1 MHNCAEGGKKS
12 RLIISKLM
20 LKFTEANQTFLS
32 TAVLMAVPK
41 SSDISK
47 SGMQYSSCTN
57 ISWNHL
63 EVLTF
68 HRPVIKDDQR
78 QLTNLI
84 WGNPHLHPPLS
95 TLSFGCNEPGFG
107 TLPWIEQPPTPTP
120 SLAQQGE
127 CVPCGDWAVAGITS
141 QASPRSPSA
150 QLAASPHATVLLF
163 SWKICWDT
171 TTGICTAL
179 KLSDILHHV
188 LFQHRRNRSLPLAG
202 HYSMVLFK
210 QF

>member
-32 TAVLMAVPK
+32 TAMLMAVPK

-57 ISWNHL
+57 ISWNHF

-78 QLTNLI
+78 QLINLI

-107 TLPWIEQPPTPTP
+107 TLPWIEQPPPHHLLHNKVSVPPVVIETWLVSRPRPVHALHQHNWQLPLTSLCCCSLGKSAGTPP
-120 SLAQQGE
+120 LA
-127 CVPCGDWAVAGITS
+127 
-141 QASPRSPSA
+141 
-150 QLAASPHATVLLF
+150 F
-163 SWKICWDT
+163 
-171 TTGICTAL
+171 CTAL
-179 KLSDILHHV
+179 KLSNILHHV